1 MAAVV
6 KADRWAMAARS
17 IPITTPA
24 TPSTPPHVRGTRP
37 TRPRNRADLTRR
49 TR

>member
-24 TPSTPPHVRGTRP
+24 TPAPLPTFAGRVRRVRATGP
-37 TRPRNRADLTRR
+37 T
-49 TR
+49 